1 MDLKALQDKGEQWF
15 KSLDSR
21 LAGVPGVIRRA
32 GETFGLAYAPEAAGG
47 IAYYALFSLFPLL
60 LLLTSIGSQWLSS
73 SAAIDPIIDLIGN
86 IFNVPTDQLEI
97 ALDDLVS
104 ASGITGL
111 IGLIGVAWAATGAF
125 TSLARNISRAWPEAN
140 RVSVLQGRLMA
151 VIMVAVIAL
160 SQFLWV
166 VFSTIVSLIA
176 RIELPIGT
184 DLDYIRNWLTD
195 FTINGIT
202 FSFLFFAFVGLYRW
216 VPKTKVRW
224 REALLGATFSTL
236 ATLIASRVYI
246 RYLNSD
252 LASSW
257 SFYGTL
263 GTTLGVIVF
272 FYINAW
278 IVLFGAHLS
287 SAVAYRYRTQ
297 QYILQNGSALSEST
311 PPTNHGTSSL
321 PN

>member
-1 MDLKALQDKGEQWF
+1 MDLKALQVKGEQWF

-47 IAYYALFSLFPLL
+47 IAYFALFSLFPLL
-60 LLLTSIGSQWLSS
+60 LLLFSIGSLWLSS
-73 SAAIDPIIDLIGN
+73 SAAIDQVIIFIGT
-86 IFNVPTDQLEI
+86 IFSIPTDQLES
-97 ALDDLVS
+97 ALEELVS

-111 IGLIGVAWAATGAF
+111 IGLLGVAWAATGVF
-125 TSLARNISRAWPEAN
+125 TSLARNINRAWPEAN

-151 VIMVAVIAL
+151 IIMVVVIAL

-166 VFSTIVSLIA
+166 IATTIVSVIA
-176 RIELPIGT
+176 RIELPGQYDQEI
-184 DLDYIRNWLTD
+184 IKSWLTNL
-195 FTINGIT
+195 TINTI
-202 FSFLFFAFVGLYRW
+202 SFALLFFAFAGLYRW
-216 VPKTKVRW
+216 VPKIKVRW
-224 REALLGATFSTL
+224 REALLGATFATL
-236 ATLIASRVYI
+236 AILIASRIYI
-246 RYLNSD
+246 WYLNSG
-252 LASSW
+252 LAGSHTI
-257 SFYGTL
+257 YGSL

-287 SAVAYRYRTQ
+287 SAVANRYRKE
-297 QYILQNGSALSEST
+297 QYIRKNGSALSEST
-311 PPTNHGTSSL
+311 PPTTNESGSL

>member
-15 KSLDSR
+15 KSMDSR

-60 LLLTSIGSQWLSS
+60 LLLFSIGSLWLSS
-73 SAAIDPIIDLIGN
+73 SAAIDQIIEFIGN
-86 IFNVPTDQLEI
+86 IFSIPTDQLESV
-97 ALDDLVS
+97 LEDLVS

-111 IGLIGVAWAATGAF
+111 IGLLGVAWAATGVF
-125 TSLARNISRAWPEAN
+125 TSLARNINRAWPEAN

-151 VIMVAVIAL
+151 IVMVVVIAL

-166 VFSTIVSLIA
+166 IATTIVSMIA
-176 RIELPIGT
+176 RIELPGQYDQEMIKS
-184 DLDYIRNWLTD
+184 WLTNL
-195 FTINGIT
+195 TINTI
-202 FSFLFFAFVGLYRW
+202 SFALLFFAFVGLYRW
-216 VPKTKVRW
+216 VPKIKVLW

-236 ATLIASRVYI
+236 AILIASRIYI
-246 RYLNSD
+246 WYLNSG
-252 LASSW
+252 LAGTQVI
-257 SFYGTL
+257 YGSL

-287 SAVAYRYRTQ
+287 SAVAYRYRAQ
-297 QYILQNGSALSEST
+297 QYIRQNGSKLSESIQS
-311 PPTNHGTSSL
+311 TNNESGSL